1 MQILQKLT
9 FRKAYKKLHPNQLKD
24 ADAAIDAIIAK
35 PTIGTLK
42 KGDLKGF
49 RVYKFNMV
57 NQLTLIAYTF
67 EEDALV
73 LMFINIGPH
82 ENFYRSLK
90 IRL

>member
-1 MQILQKLT
+1 MHIQQQPF
-9 FRKAYKKLHPNQLKD
+9 FRKSYKKLHPNQLKD
-24 ADAAIDAIIAK
+24 VDAAIDTIIAN

-67 EEDALV
+67 EEDALI
-73 LMFINIGPH
+73 LIFIAIGPH

-90 IRL
+90 IKM